1 MSRDNTT
8 EGSHSSEIKLTSRST
23 TNTQTFFESCVLDA
37 DHKALE
43 EHLVNSPLQQTDLD
57 RCLLRGLRI
66 VQREERELS
75 HVAPALT
82 LLLQFGAKWNN
93 DALLDE
99 QKTPYHIIC
108 ESPGD
113 HHELLALMINSSH
126 RKITNA
132 RDSRRCTAVI
142 YAVQNAN
149 INCLKCL
156 IANGV
161 DVNIGD
167 DRTLL
172 IVMGTPA
179 QEMTAIIQIIR
190 GVCGSTSKFTS
201 VHEDMFELLLDNSP
215 IESYKTLLL
224 VAIEDRNVYFAK
236 KLIEK
241 GARLDK
247 IVHGKCYVWST
258 IALFG
263 NVELVKCM
271 MNHGIDKD
279 STDHNGLS
287 VLWYVVAGGN
297 IEAVRYL
304 LDIGVVIP
312 TTTPEARETQCE
324 QCKEN
329 RLLLEDDIQD
339 PCLAAMCD
347 LSYGLEIVKLL
358 EENGSQ
364 SYKSFE
370 ALRHAIFYDNV
381 EVTLYLL
388 NNYTYPLNIEYVIES
403 DLSGS
408 IYTLLTEPIL
418 STRNK
423 FTARIRK
430 LLLDHGAD
438 PAKQMCSA
446 TSANAIMTAI
456 DHGNMEAIAQY
467 IRSGVNINFR
477 SYDCTYGKVL
487 PFESSVLRG
496 YHDVA
501 TMLLISGCSC
511 GVFSLDEN
519 HEFKDDIKPDVE
531 KLMEEW
537 KVQENSVTPL
547 QQRCRSVILNHLS
560 PRADMKIEKLPL
572 PQLLIN
578 FLCISEIDEI
588 VDAPIEN

>member
-23 TNTQTFFESCVLDA
+23 TNTQSFFESCVLDA

-43 EHLVNSPLQQTDLD
+43 EHLVNSPLQQMDLD

-66 VQREERELS
+66 VQREERALS

-82 LLLQFGAKWNN
+82 LLLQFGAKWNS

-113 HHELLALMINSSH
+113 HHELLDLMIKSSH
-126 RKITNA
+126 QKITNA
-132 RDSRRCTAVI
+132 RDSRRCTAVMW
-142 YAVQNAN
+142 AVQNAN

-156 IANGV
+156 IASGV

-172 IVMGTPA
+172 TVMGTPA
-179 QEMTAIIQIIR
+179 QEVTAIIQIIR

-215 IESYKTLLL
+215 IESYMTLLL

-241 GARLDK
+241 GARLDF

-258 IALFG
+258 IALLG
-263 NVELVKCM
+263 DIELVKCM

-279 STDHNGLS
+279 CTDHNGLS
-287 VLWYVVAGGN
+287 ILWYVVTSGN
-297 IEAVRYL
+297 VEVVRYL
-304 LDIGVVIP
+304 LDIGVEIP
-312 TTTPEARETQCE
+312 TTTPEERETQCE

-329 RLLLEDDIQD
+329 RLLLEDDSQD

-370 ALRHAIFYDNV
+370 ALRHAILYDNV

-388 NNYTYPLNIEYVIES
+388 NNYTYPLNIEYVTES
-403 DLSGS
+403 DPSGS
-408 IYTLLTEPIL
+408 VYTLLTEPIL
-418 STRNK
+418 STRKK
-423 FTARIRK
+423 FSARIRK

-456 DHGNMEAIAQY
+456 AHGDLEVIAQY
-467 IRSGVNINFR
+467 IRSGVDINFK

-487 PFESSVLRG
+487 PFEASVLRR
-496 YHDVA
+496 YHNVA
-501 TMLLISGCSC
+501 QIFLISGCSC
-511 GVFSLDEN
+511 GVFSLDNN
-519 HEFKDDIKPDVE
+519 HKFKNNLTPEVE

-537 KVQENSVTPL
+537 KVQENNVPPL
-547 QQRCRSVILNHLS
+547 QQRCRTVILNHLS
-560 PRADMKIEKLPL
+560 PQADKKIEKLPL
-572 PQLLIN
+572 PEFLIN

-588 VDAPIEN
+588 VDAQIEH